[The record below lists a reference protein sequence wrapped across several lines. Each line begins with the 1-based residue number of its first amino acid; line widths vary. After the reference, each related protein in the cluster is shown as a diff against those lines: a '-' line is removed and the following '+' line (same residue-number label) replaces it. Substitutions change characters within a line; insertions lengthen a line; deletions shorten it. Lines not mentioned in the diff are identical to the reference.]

1 MKKLLSV
8 LSVFLILLMC
18 VGCGTEKTDANESR
32 ADAENME
39 EYEKTFKALT
49 EKYKSN
55 GHPIAVMITNNGNVV
70 MELYEDKAPN
80 TVANF
85 VFLANKG
92 FYDGL
97 IFHRCIQDFMIQ
109 GGDPQGTGSGGPGY
123 MIKGEFADNGLETG
137 LEHKRGTLSMARR
150 GRGTGSISA
159 YDTAGSQFFICVA
172 DYPSLDGQYAAF
184 GNVLEGMETVDK
196 IVSQKTDSNDKPLT
210 SQIIKYLRVETYGL
224 SNSEPE
230 TVSED

>member
-1 MKKLLSV
+1 MKKIISV
-8 LSVFLILLMC
+8 LCILSLLLIG
-18 VGCGTEKTDANESR
+18 VGCGNSSGGGEKDAGSSTDYEQIFNELS
-32 ADAENME
+32 
-39 EYEKTFKALT
+39 

-55 GHPIAVMITNNGNVV
+55 GHPIAVMITNNGNIV

-109 GGDPQGTGSGGPGY
+109 GGDPNGNGSGGPGY
-123 MIKGEFADNGLETG
+123 RIKGEFSANGVDTG
-137 LEHKRGTLSMARR
+137 LEHKRGTLSMARM
-150 GRGTGSISA
+150 GSNYGSISA
-159 YDTAGSQFFICVA
+159 NDTAGSQFFICVA

-184 GNVLEGMETVDK
+184 GNVLEGLDTVDK
-196 IVSQKTDSNDKPLT
+196 IVAQKTDSNDKPLT
-210 SQIIKYLRVETYGL
+210 DQVIKYLRVATFDITVA
-224 SNSEPE
+224 EPE
-230 TVSED
+230 TIAE